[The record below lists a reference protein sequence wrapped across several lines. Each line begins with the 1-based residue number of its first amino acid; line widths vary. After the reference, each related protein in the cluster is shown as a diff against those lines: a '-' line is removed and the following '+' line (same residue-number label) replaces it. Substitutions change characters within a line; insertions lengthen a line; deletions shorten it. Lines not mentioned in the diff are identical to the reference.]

1 MTEDEKEGIVTV
13 YQETIKRF
21 LILRLNIEVRDD
33 GVCLQLPPPSTVTP
47 SDSLQHNRRNPNSN
61 VLSYHL
67 QRVG

>member
-33 GVCLQLPPPSTVTP
+33 GVCLQLPPPFNGHPVGFPSTQSTKP
-47 SDSLQHNRRNPNSN
+47 E
-61 VLSYHL
+61 
-67 QRVG
+67 